1 MTAEEMA
8 IAHEIAREFH
18 ESYERLAPQYG
29 YETREETAVPWS
41 EVPEDNK
48 LLMVGVVAD
57 LLDKGVI
64 RQGRTV

>member
-29 YETREETAVPWS
+29 YETREESAVPWS
-41 EVPEDNK
+41 EVPDDNK
-48 LLMVGVVAD
+48 LLMIGVIAD

-64 RQGRTV
+64 RQGVTI

>member
-48 LLMVGVVAD
+48 LLMVGVIAD

-64 RQGRTV
+64 RQGVTV